1 MKPLERFS
9 YDVGQ
14 AARVAWF
21 FAHGQIA
28 GRLAP
33 PLLEPPVVTGALP
46 TRERMIADLFGLLRR
61 DRANIEAG
69 HYRPPDLIGN
79 SLPALGRSVR
89 FFADLGAIDRRRRA
103 RIEAD
108 LAEAGNGDAAH
119 YPDYYLRNF
128 HYQTDGYLSEHS
140 AALYDFQVEVLFNGG
155 ADVMRRQALVPI
167 AEYLRGRRIRDQRLL
182 DVACGTGR
190 FLAMLKQNYPRLPVT
205 GVDLSAPYLRHA
217 ERDLAAWSWVEL
229 VEGAAERLPFADES
243 FDVVTCVYLFHEL
256 PAPGAPSGGGGDGA
270 RPQAGRTRGVRGL
283 LPARR
288 RAGVRWPAGAVPAR
302 LPRALF
308 RRFRPRG
315 SDRAVRASRA
325 ADDPCRACVHVQGRG
340 AGQAG
345 GAIPKDVRTA
355 RNRQRARDVRCNATD
370 RIAKAG
376 PCDPLIWRSHLR
388 GDTFPG
394 ALPERGTSAVSQV
407 GSVALP
413 SEPASTAGPAWG
425 R

>member
-1 MKPLERFS
+1 MKPLERFG

-21 FAHGQIA
+21 FAHGQLA

-69 HYRPPDLIGN
+69 HYRPPDLVGD
-79 SLPALGRSVR
+79 SLPALGHSLR

-108 LAEAGNGDAAH
+108 LAEAGNGDAAS

-155 ADVMRRQALVPI
+155 ADAMRRQALVPI

-190 FLAMLKQNYPRLPVT
+190 FLAMLKQNYPRLPVA

-229 VEGAAERLPFADES
+229 VEGAAERLPFPDGS
-243 FDVVTCVYLFHEL
+243 FDLVTCIYLFHEL
-256 PAPGAPSGGGGDGA
+256 PGRVRRQAAAEMARVLKPGGRAVFVDSFQLGDEPEFDGLLELFPLA
-270 RPQAGRTRGVRGL
+270 YHEPYFADFVREDLTALFAQAGLRTIH
-283 LPARR
+283 AE
-288 RAGVRWPAGAVPAR
+288 RAYMSKVVVLAKPEALSRTTWDGPESPAG
-302 LPRALF
+302 
-308 RRFRPRG
+308 
-315 SDRAVRASRA
+315 
-325 ADDPCRACVHVQGRG
+325 
-340 AGQAG
+340 
-345 GAIPKDVRTA
+345 
-355 RNRQRARDVRCNATD
+355 
-370 RIAKAG
+370 
-376 PCDPLIWRSHLR
+376 
-388 GDTFPG
+388 
-394 ALPERGTSAVSQV
+394 
-407 GSVALP
+407 
-413 SEPASTAGPAWG
+413 
-425 R
+425 